1 MSAGA
6 PSKTRAF
13 RPAKLRKGNSV
24 KRRQAKWAYV
34 FLSPA
39 ILLFL
44 LTVIYPMLRS
54 LQYSFFKWPL
64 GNAKKTFIGFDNYQ
78 KLLFQ
83 DDLFHTSVKNTLY
96 FTILTVIPTIA
107 IALGLALL
115 LNSKQLRG
123 RGVFRTIYFIPV
135 VTSLV
140 AVSYVWRWLL
150 EPTFGLVNTALG
162 WIGIDGPGW
171 LADPGWAMEGV
182 IGMTIWRDVGYYMVI
197 FLAGLQTIP
206 KEIHEAASID
216 GANAWQRFRRVTFP
230 LLNPSIVL
238 AAIIGVI
245 YGLQLFTQVYVMTGT
260 PSKLPGGPLNSTT
273 SVVLFIVQQAF
284 RPLEM
289 GYSSAAAILLFLLI
303 MVVTLVQLKVVQRK
317 FEY

>member
-1 MSAGA
+1 VTSVGSVTVRERKQMSI
-6 PSKTRAF
+6 R
-13 RPAKLRKGNSV
+13 
-24 KRRQAKWAYV
+24 RRQTLWAYA

-39 ILLFL
+39 LLLFG

-54 LQYSFFKWPL
+54 LQFSFYKWPL
-64 GNAKKTFIGFDNYQ
+64 GSAPKTFIGLDNYS
-78 KLLFQ
+78 KLLT
-83 DDLFHTSVKNTLY
+83 DDSGFHKAVKNTLF
-96 FTILTVIPTIA
+96 FTAATVLPTIA

-115 LNSKQLRG
+115 LNSKHLRA
-123 RGVFRTIYFIPV
+123 RGLFRTIYFIPV

-171 LADPGWAMEGV
+171 LADPKWAMEGV

-216 GANAWQRFRRVTFP
+216 GAHAWQRFRRITLP

-238 AAIIGVI
+238 AGIIGVI
-245 YGLQLFTQVYVMTGT
+245 YGLQLFTQVYVMTAS
-260 PSKLPGGPLNSTT
+260 PSKLPGGPLGSTT
-273 SVVLFIVQQAF
+273 SIVLFIVQSAF

-289 GYSSAAAILLFLLI
+289 GYSSAAAMLLFVLI
-303 MVVTLVQLKVVQRK
+303 MIITIIQLRVVQRK